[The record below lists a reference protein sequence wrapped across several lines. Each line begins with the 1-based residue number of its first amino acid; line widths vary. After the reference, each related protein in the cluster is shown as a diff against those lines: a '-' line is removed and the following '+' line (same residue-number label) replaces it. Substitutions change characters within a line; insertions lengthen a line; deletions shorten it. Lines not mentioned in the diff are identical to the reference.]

1 MVRYSKKTVQS
12 RSLDA
17 WRVMVERVMALRM
30 VQVTR
35 VRTHGIGLASIAREH
50 SIGIFMGSRGFLL
63 KSGVFFPQ
71 TYSPYSDLFA
81 RYSRRLAY
89 SQGELIPNAI
99 HFNSSFYSCYSLV
112 AE

>member
-1 MVRYSKKTVQS
+1 MYVSYYGDSPRGPS
-12 RSLDA
+12 RRLLRCVGDRRCGLPLCGEHLVVLTSTLRTA
-17 WRVMVERVMALRM
+17 GKGVEW
-30 VQVTR
+30 
-35 VRTHGIGLASIAREH
+35 
-50 SIGIFMGSRGFLL
+50 FLL

-99 HFNSSFYSCYSLV
+99 HFYSSFYSCYSLV